1 MNRNSLIKMYGT
13 RMLLTL
19 CVIYGLPLVCKQD
32 FFLMREGSAV
42 IYPAS

>member
-1 MNRNSLIKMYGT
+1 VAGFLIH
-13 RMLLTL
+13 
-19 CVIYGLPLVCKQD
+19 VIYGLPLVCKRD